1 MQNQWTNPQTDKLV
15 KLWKENIV
23 LIESSRSNET
33 SLEIKTEINK
43 SGKEKTVLQYRNK
56 IRNLKD
62 IYKNAKEN
70 NAKTGSS
77 SMFPQYF
84 HDFDEVLGGRAIVNM
99 SEMIE
104 VGQVCHRADVPVFTS
119 SVQIALKTIW

>member
-1 MQNQWTNPQTDKLV
+1 MQQLPCNNGSENGSLPKENEQSLQNQWTNPQTDKLV

-56 IRNLKD
+56 FV
-62 IYKNAKEN
+62 
-70 NAKTGSS
+70 T
-77 SMFPQYF
+77 
-84 HDFDEVLGGRAIVNM
+84 
-99 SEMIE
+99 
-104 VGQVCHRADVPVFTS
+104 
-119 SVQIALKTIW
+119 